1 MNENGKK
8 PFVVRTAFYDLVV
21 TGTEFNVKAYRDEKE
36 SVTTLEQGSVL
47 VRSDKFRS
55 KSPGMLV
62 PGEQLIFNKEKE
74 MFTTHRVKTSYY
86 TSWKENKLIFINMN
100 LGELI
105 KLLERRYD
113 VDIEVS
119 DKSILNHHYDG
130 TIRNESILEIM
141 DLIKITLPIDYQ
153 IVGQKILIT
162 KKTGRTKK

>member
-1 MNENGKK
+1 VNENRKK
-8 PFVVRTAFYDLVV
+8 PFVVHTAYYDIVV

-47 VRSDKFRS
+47 VRSDKIRS
-55 KSPGMLV
+55 ESPGMLV
-62 PGEQLIFNKEKE
+62 PGEQLVFNQEKQT
-74 MFTTHRVKTSYY
+74 FTTHRVKTSYY

-100 LGELI
+100 LSELI
-105 KLLERRYD
+105 KLLERKYD

-119 DKSILNHHYDG
+119 HNSLLNYHYDG
-130 TIRNESILEIM
+130 TIKNESILEIM
-141 DLIKITLPIDYQ
+141 DLIKITLPIDYE